1 MLIGKGANISRG
13 LVRDQPRSRFPLS
26 YTTSCLRSLNDDENE
41 ARALLIAQ
49 KYESKHQ
56 MTCLSKVTLAGFH
69 PLATIFPAT
78 GFAPI
83 ASRAAKRDP
92 VTQKQ
97 SLRINK
103 IFHIHMIFY
112 FMVGL

>member
-41 ARALLIAQ
+41 PRALFAQ

-78 GFAPI
+78 GFAPLLT
-83 ASRAAKRDP
+83 AAKRDP

-103 IFHIHMIFY
+103 IFRIHMIF
-112 FMVGL
+112 

>member
-13 LVRDQPRSRFPLS
+13 LVRDQPRSRFPQGEQLLV
-26 YTTSCLRSLNDDENE
+26 CALNDDKNE
-41 ARALLIAQ
+41 PRALLIAQ

-83 ASRAAKRDP
+83 AP
-92 VTQKQ
+92 
-97 SLRINK
+97 
-103 IFHIHMIFY
+103 HCC
-112 FMVGL
+112 